1 MILMKYDIIFH
12 MDGFIFLDKN
22 AGVMSSKADGDIKH
36 LFNTARVGH
45 VGTLD
50 PFATGLLIL
59 GVNKATKGITFF
71 DDFDKEYVATIKLG
85 IETDSMDLDGKEI
98 YRKDVPSLSKDKITE
113 VLNSFLGKSKQL
125 PPMTSAIKIDGV
137 ALYKLAHKGREIDRP
152 LRDIEVHEIELIDY
166 KEDTLTFRALVS
178 KGTYMRVLGSDI
190 ARKLGTVGHL
200 SFLRRTKVGPFSV
213 TEASK
218 IEDIS
223 DKSLKSTYEV
233 LSRFC
238 STISFDDK
246 KIKDI
251 KDGKIKILEGS
262 YPSDKLLVVDSSSN
276 VVAMY
281 KKTNNNKYEF
291 ARGLF

>member
-1 MILMKYDIIFH
+1 

-36 LFNTARVGH
+36 LFNTPRVGH

-98 YRKDVPSLSKDKITE
+98 SRKDVPSLSIDKIKE

-137 ALYKLAHKGREIDRP
+137 ALYKLAHKGKEIDRP

-166 KEDTLTFRALVS
+166 KEDKLTFRALVS
-178 KGTYMRVLGSDI
+178 KGTYIRVLGSDI

-200 SFLRRTKVGPFSV
+200 ISLRRTKVGPFSV
-213 TEASK
+213 SEASK
-218 IEDIS
+218 IEEVS
-223 DKSLKSTYEV
+223 DLSLKSTYEV

-238 STISFDDK
+238 SVISFNEK
-246 KIKDI
+246 KTRDI
-251 KDGKIKILEGS
+251 KDGKIKYFEGT
-262 YPSDKLLVVDSSSN
+262 YPHDKLLVVDSSGN

-281 KKTNNNKYEF
+281 LKTNGNKYEF

>member
-1 MILMKYDIIFH
+1 
-12 MDGFIFLDKN
+12 MDGFIFLDKTAN
-22 AGVMSSKADGDIKH
+22 ELSSKADGDIKR
-36 LFNTARVGH
+36 LFNTSRVGH

-59 GVNKATKGITFF
+59 GVNKATKSITFF
-71 DDFDKEYVATIKLG
+71 DDFDKEYIATIKLG
-85 IETDSMDLDGKEI
+85 IETDSMDIDGKELS
-98 YRKDVPSLSKDKITE
+98 RKEVPSLSKDKIVD

-152 LRDIEVHEIELIDY
+152 LRDIEIKEIELLDF
-166 KEDTLTFRALVS
+166 KEDKITFRSLVS
-178 KGTYMRVLGSDI
+178 KGTYIRVLGSDI
-190 ARKLGTVGHL
+190 AKKLDTVGHL
-200 SFLRRTKVGPFSV
+200 SALRRTKVGPFSV
-213 TEASK
+213 SEAVK

-238 STISFDDK
+238 SVISFDDK

-251 KDGKIKILEGS
+251 KDGKIKYFEGT
-262 YPSDKLLVVDSSSN
+262 YPHDKLLVVDSSNN
-276 VVAMY
+276 VIAMY
-281 KKTNNNKYEF
+281 VKANNGKYEF

>member
-1 MILMKYDIIFH
+1 

-36 LFNTARVGH
+36 FFNTPRVGH

-50 PFATGLLIL
+50 PFATGLLVL

-71 DDFDKEYVATIKLG
+71 DDFDKEYIATIKLG

-98 YRKDVPSLSKDKITE
+98 SRKDIPSLSLDKIKE

-152 LRDIEVHEIELIDY
+152 LRDIEVHEIELVDY
-166 KEDTLTFRALVS
+166 KEDELTFRALVS
-178 KGTYMRVLGSDI
+178 KGAYIRVLGSDI
-190 ARKLGTVGHL
+190 AKKLGTVGHL
-200 SFLRRTKVGPFSV
+200 ISLRRTKVGPFDVS
-213 TEASK
+213 EANK
-218 IEDIS
+218 IEDVS
-223 DKSLKSTYEV
+223 DESLKSTYDV

-238 STISFDDK
+238 SVISFDEK
-246 KIKDI
+246 KTRDI
-251 KDGKIKILEGS
+251 KDGKIKYFERT
-262 YPSDKLLVVDSSSN
+262 YPHDKLLVVDSSNN

>member
-1 MILMKYDIIFH
+1 
-12 MDGFIFLDKN
+12 MDGFIFLDKK
-22 AGVMSSKADGDIKH
+22 AGAMSTKADGDIKH
-36 LFNTARVGH
+36 LFNTAKVGH

-71 DDFDKEYVATIKLG
+71 DDFDKEYIATIKLG

-98 YRKDVPSLSKDKITE
+98 SRKEVPSLSKDKIVE

-137 ALYKLAHKGREIDRP
+137 ALYKFAHKGKEIDRP

-166 KEDTLTFRALVS
+166 QEDELTLRALVS

-190 ARKLGTVGHL
+190 ANKLGTVGHL
-200 SFLRRTKVGPFSV
+200 TSLRRTKVGPFSV
-213 TEASK
+213 SEAS
-218 IEDIS
+218 IIDDVS
-223 DKSLKSTYEV
+223 DRSLKSTYEV

-238 STISFDDK
+238 SVTSFNDK

-251 KDGKIKILEGS
+251 KDGKIKYFEGT
-262 YPSDKLLVVDSSSN
+262 YPHDKLLVVDSNNN
-276 VVAMY
+276 VIAMY
-281 KKTNNNKYEF
+281 VKASDGKYEF

>member
-1 MILMKYDIIFH
+1 

-36 LFNTARVGH
+36 LFNTPRVGH

-98 YRKDVPSLSKDKITE
+98 SRKDVPSLSIDKIKE

-137 ALYKLAHKGREIDRP
+137 ALYKLAHKGKEIDRP

-166 KEDTLTFRALVS
+166 KEDKLTFRALVS
-178 KGTYMRVLGSDI
+178 KGTYIRVLGSDI

-200 SFLRRTKVGPFSV
+200 ISLRRTKVGPFSV
-213 TEASK
+213 SEASK
-218 IEDIS
+218 IEEVS
-223 DKSLKSTYEV
+223 DLSLKSTYEV

-238 STISFDDK
+238 SVISFNEK
-246 KIKDI
+246 KTRDI
-251 KDGKIKILEGS
+251 KDGKIKYFEGT
-262 YPSDKLLVVDSSSN
+262 YPHDKLLVVDSNNN
-276 VVAMY
+276 VIAMY
-281 KKTNNNKYEF
+281 VKASDGKYEF

>member
-1 MILMKYDIIFH
+1 
-12 MDGFIFLDKN
+12 MDGFIFIDKK

-36 LFNTARVGH
+36 FFNTPRVGH

-71 DDFDKEYVATIKLG
+71 DDFDKEYIATIKLG

-98 YRKDVPSLSKDKITE
+98 SRKDIPSLSLDKIKE

-152 LRDIEVHEIELIDY
+152 LRDIEVHEIELVDY
-166 KEDTLTFRALVS
+166 KEDELTFRALVS
-178 KGTYMRVLGSDI
+178 KGAYIRVLGSDI
-190 ARKLGTVGHL
+190 AKKLGTVGHL
-200 SFLRRTKVGPFSV
+200 ISLRRTKVGPFDVS
-213 TEASK
+213 EANK
-218 IEDIS
+218 IEDVS
-223 DKSLKSTYEV
+223 DESLKSTYDV

-238 STISFDDK
+238 SVISFDEK
-246 KIKDI
+246 KTRDI
-251 KDGKIKILEGS
+251 KDGKIKYFERT
-262 YPSDKLLVVDSSSN
+262 YPHDKLLVVDSSNN